1 MIQGLGPS
9 GSPQLVEELRRKLAR
24 DPSDRIAR
32 HNLAV
37 ELRKC
42 GHSAEAL
49 AEIERAWNDG
59 LHRAETA
66 TMFGHLLAD
75 VGQFDAAVTAY
86 REAVR
91 IKPELVEAHAALA
104 SLLPQLGLGD
114 QAMRSLQDALLVAPD
129 QGILWLQALAL
140 AKGHGEHEQLLEWAQ
155 LADARFGEDAMV
167 TAFAASALSS
177 LGRDADALALIDAAL
192 VHESAYAPG
201 HTIRAQCLLKLGDPA
216 AAALAAFEAT
226 RLDSND
232 QSPWALLTVALRLLD
247 DEREHWLC
255 DYDNLIMPIDIGLD
269 EDMRAV
275 LEARHGVAIHP
286 ADQSLRGGTRT
297 RGNLFEANDPVIYGL
312 AMAVRDTI
320 ENRIARLRP
329 DPTHPFLSR
338 ITGRVCFPTSWSVRL
353 ASQGFHVSHIHPAGW
368 LSSAYYV
375 SLPDEVQA
383 GAGQGQLAFGVPDAA
398 LGLDLAPRRVVQ
410 PQEGQLVLF
419 PSYLWHGT
427 TPFESTEPRITV
439 AFDALPV
446 DNTATLH

>member
-1 MIQGLGPS
+1 VIQGLGPS
-9 GSPQLVEELRRKLAR
+9 GSPELVKELRRKLDS
-24 DPSDRIAR
+24 DPANRINR

-42 GHSAEAL
+42 GQIHEAL
-49 AEIERAWNDG
+49 AEIERTWNDG

-75 VGQFDAAVTAY
+75 TGQFDAAVTAY

-114 QAMRSLQDALLVAPD
+114 QALRSLRDALLRAPD
-129 QGILWLQALAL
+129 QGLLWLEAMAL
-140 AKGHGEHEQLLEWAQ
+140 AKGHGAHEQLLEWAE
-155 LADARFGEDAMV
+155 LAEVRFGADTMI
-167 TAFAASALSS
+167 TAFAANALSS
-177 LGRDADALALIDAAL
+177 LGRDSEALARMDAAL
-192 VHESAYAPG
+192 VQEPTYTPG
-201 HTIRAQCLLKLGDPA
+201 HTIRAHCLLKLGDPA
-216 AAALAAFEAT
+216 AAAAAAEEAT
-226 RLDSND
+226 RLNPRD
-232 QSPWALLTVALRLLD
+232 QSPWALLGIAWCLLN

-255 DYDNLIMPIDIGLD
+255 DYDNLVMPIDIGLD
-269 EDMRAV
+269 EDMKAV
-275 LEARHGVAIHP
+275 LEARHDVGSHP
-286 ADQSLRGGTRT
+286 ADQSLRGGTQT

-312 AMAVRDTI
+312 ALAVRDTI
-320 ENRIARLRP
+320 ENRITRLRP

-353 ASQGFHVSHIHPAGW
+353 ASQGFHVNHMHPAGW
-368 LSSAYYV
+368 ISSAYYV
-375 SLPDEVQA
+375 SLPSEVQA

-410 PQEGQLVLF
+410 PQEGLLVLF

-427 TPFESTEPRITV
+427 TPFESASPRITV
-439 AFDALPV
+439 AFDSLPV
-446 DNTATLH
+446 DNTETQH